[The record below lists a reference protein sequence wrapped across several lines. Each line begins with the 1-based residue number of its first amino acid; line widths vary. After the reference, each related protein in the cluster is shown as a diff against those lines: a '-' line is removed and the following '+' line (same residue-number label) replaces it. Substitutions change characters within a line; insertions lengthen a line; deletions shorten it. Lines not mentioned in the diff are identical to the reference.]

1 MLVLECTWAMFLS
14 RSCVSE
20 HVLMCN
26 RLQVLDCLD
35 DDNIIGRGGAGTV
48 YKGVMP
54 SGEIVAVKRL
64 AGEGKGASHDH
75 GFSAEIQTLGKIRH
89 RNIVRLLGCCSNH
102 ETNLLV
108 YEYMPHGSLGEL
120 LHSKERSANL
130 DWETRCQLWIFKLW
144 CVKCIWYIGRSTL
157 PF

>member
-1 MLVLECTWAMFLS
+1 M
-14 RSCVSE
+14 
-20 HVLMCN
+20 
-26 RLQVLDCLD
+26 LDCLD
-35 DDNIIGRGGAGTV
+35 EDNIIGRGGAGTV

-64 AGEGKGASHDH
+64 AGEGKGAAHDH

-108 YEYMPHGSLGEL
+108 YEYMPNGSLGEL
-120 LHSKERSANL
+120 LHSKDRSVHL
-130 DWETRCQLWIFKLW
+130 DWETRCSSQITPLKYFLEF
-144 CVKCIWYIGRSTL
+144 L
-157 PF
+157 F

>member
-1 MLVLECTWAMFLS
+1 
-14 RSCVSE
+14 
-20 HVLMCN
+20 
-26 RLQVLDCLD
+26 VLDCLD
-35 DDNIIGRGGAGTV
+35 EDNVIGRGGAGTV

-108 YEYMPHGSLGEL
+108 YEYMPNGSLGEV
-120 LHSKERSANL
+120 LHSKDQSVSLDWDTRFAANL
-130 DWETRCQLWIFKLW
+130 SFKDAFFSSWEIF
-144 CVKCIWYIGRSTL
+144 S
-157 PF
+157 

>member
-1 MLVLECTWAMFLS
+1 MF
-14 RSCVSE
+14 
-20 HVLMCN
+20 
-26 RLQVLDCLD
+26 QVLDCLD
-35 DDNIIGRGGAGTV
+35 EDNIIGRGGAGTV

-108 YEYMPHGSLGEL
+108 YEYMPNGSLGEV
-120 LHSKERSANL
+120 LHSKDQSVYL
-130 DWETRCQLWIFKLW
+130 DWDTRCPLATRLVVDDGFVLLNS
-144 CVKCIWYIGRSTL
+144 STV
-157 PF
+157 

>member
-1 MLVLECTWAMFLS
+1 M
-14 RSCVSE
+14 
-20 HVLMCN
+20 
-26 RLQVLDCLD
+26 LDCLSE
-35 DDNIIGRGGAGTV
+35 DNIIGRGGAGTV

-108 YEYMPHGSLGEL
+108 YEYMPKGSLGEL
-120 LHSKERSANL
+120 LHSKEKSGNL
-130 DWETRCQLWIFKLW
+130 SWETRWEGSCLIHHPS
-144 CVKCIWYIGRSTL
+144 CVCLNVIHPPHIPHISAGKPCTMDNKKFCVICAIT
-157 PF
+157 

>member
-1 MLVLECTWAMFLS
+1 
-14 RSCVSE
+14 
-20 HVLMCN
+20 
-26 RLQVLDCLD
+26 LDE
-35 DDNIIGRGGAGTV
+35 DNGIGRGGAGTV

-108 YEYMPHGSLGEL
+108 YEYMPNGSLGEL
-120 LHSKERSANL
+120 LHSKDRSTNL
-130 DWETRCQLWIFKLW
+130 DWDTRYYFSCNHNPQSVLKFCAAIFLN
-144 CVKCIWYIGRSTL
+144 WYYELLT
-157 PF
+157 

>member
-1 MLVLECTWAMFLS
+1 MHK
-14 RSCVSE
+14 VSSLGSIFV
-20 HVLMCN
+20 VLMISFGEKC
-26 RLQVLDCLD
+26 LQVLDCLTE
-35 DDNIIGRGGAGTV
+35 DNIIGRGGAGTV

-64 AGEGKGASHDH
+64 SGEGKGASHDH

-108 YEYMPHGSLGEL
+108 YEYMPKGSLGEL
-120 LHSKERSANL
+120 LHSKEKSGHL
-130 DWETRCQLWIFKLW
+130 DWDTRSEILVPRIN
-144 CVKCIWYIGRSTL
+144 
-157 PF
+157 